1 MERAELIAMMATLQ
15 LAGMRASFD
24 EVMTKARRRHHGVE
38 QVLGE
43 LLRAEIAEKQARS
56 VRYQLG
62 AAKLP
67 LAKDLADFV
76 FTDTPINEPLV
87 KELAS
92 GSFLAQQRNVVLIG
106 GTGTGKSH
114 LAIAIA
120 RACIRDGAKGRFF
133 TVVDLVNRL
142 EAEAKSGRPGHFAD
156 QLARVDLVVLD
167 ELGYLPFAHT
177 GGQLLFHLVSRL
189 YERTSLL
196 VTTNLDF
203 AEWPQVFGDAKMTT
217 ALLDR
222 LTRHCDIIETGNE
235 SWRFKHRQ

>member
-76 FTDTPINEPLV
+76 FTDTPINEALV
-87 KELAS
+87 QELAS

-106 GTGTGKSH
+106 GTGKSTSPSP
-114 LAIAIA
+114 LPAPASA
-120 RACIRDGAKGRFF
+120 TVPRDGSSMSSTWSIA
-133 TVVDLVNRL
+133 
-142 EAEAKSGRPGHFAD
+142 SRP
-156 QLARVDLVVLD
+156 R
-167 ELGYLPFAHT
+167 
-177 GGQLLFHLVSRL
+177 
-189 YERTSLL
+189 
-196 VTTNLDF
+196 
-203 AEWPQVFGDAKMTT
+203 
-217 ALLDR
+217 
-222 LTRHCDIIETGNE
+222 
-235 SWRFKHRQ
+235 